1 MDRCVAVLGTG
12 AMGMKHLAVLN
23 RTNGVRT
30 VAVPKR
36 PKRAVELANQGYETA
51 GNLAEAQANGATL
64 CVIST
69 DTGQHLKDGLA
80 AVDAGLNV
88 LLEKPMATNACDAQ
102 LLRDRAKENNR
113 RIYVACVLRF
123 SESLNT
129 FRDLLPKVGNLHT
142 VRIESQSYMPD
153 WRPDRPYLN
162 TFRARAGEGGVL
174 LDLIHEIDY
183 AGWLYGWPIS
193 LRGSVKNLGV
203 LGIAADEIAE
213 INWDTP
219 DGNAVSIAVDFLTR
233 PPRRRMSAYG
243 EQGSIEWNGTTGTVM
258 LQLAGDPITE
268 TKSHQTSQDMLTAQT
283 HAFLDAVAGKE
294 DPRLATADDG
304 VNALMVCD
312 AVRRSSE
319 SRKEERVD
327 YQ

>member
-12 AMGMKHLAVLN
+12 AMGMRHLAILN

-36 PKRAVELANQGYETA
+36 PERAGELAKQGYETA
-51 GNLAEAQANGATL
+51 GNLAEAQAKGAAL

-69 DTGQHLKDGLA
+69 DTGQHLEDGLA
-80 AVDAGLNV
+80 AIDAGLDV

-102 LLRDRAKENNR
+102 LLRDRARENNR
-113 RIYVACVLRF
+113 RIYIACVLRF

-129 FRDLLPKVGNLHT
+129 FRNLLPKVGNLHS

-153 WRPDRPYLN
+153 WRPDRPYLD

-183 AGWLYGWPIS
+183 AGWLYGWPTS

-213 INWDTP
+213 MNWDTP

-243 EQGSIEWNGTTGTVM
+243 ERGTIEWNGTTGTVI
-258 LQLAGDPITE
+258 LQLAGDQV
-268 TKSHQTSQDMLTAQT
+268 TKSKSLQTSEQMLTAQT
-283 HAFLDAVAGKE
+283 HAFLDAAAGKE
-294 DPRLATADDG
+294 DSRLATADDG
-304 VNALMVCD
+304 IGALMVCD
-312 AVRRSSE
+312 AARRSSE
-319 SRKEERVD
+319 SGKEVRVGHP
-327 YQ
+327 